1 MATRDDNS
9 AAATAPLERAALLQE
24 AEIATGLANWGSN
37 PHFTIGLDA
46 LINATEAMN
55 PPPELRANVHGRI
68 MQILTMKLRMVDDEL
83 RHPEILESAVVRPL
97 IVIGL
102 PRTGTT
108 ILYDLLSLDPAC
120 RAPAEW
126 ETFMPWPA
134 PEIASYDSDPRI
146 DVINGMYAQML
157 EKSPELTDIQRL
169 DATRPG
175 ECNHIMTHHFAST
188 NFPAE
193 LAVPAYGD
201 WFLHNRVPGQYASH
215 KRVLQQLQ
223 WKGPRG
229 NWLLKSPVH
238 LFDLEGLLATYPDA
252 QLVWTHR
259 DPVLTISSISSMVH
273 ALIKAQGVD
282 VTREQVGRDQ
292 WETWRLGLAAGT
304 GSRLDNPAVEKAIID
319 MAHSEVVKD
328 PVAAVRKIYRH
339 FEREFSP
346 THAARIDE
354 FIRSNPAASRIGKHR
369 HSPEEY
375 GLDPAVIRAELAPYY
390 RRFGNFCAGLDTSGG
405 SV

>member
-1 MATRDDNS
+1 MDNREGITP
-9 AAATAPLERAALLQE
+9 AANAPLERSALLRE
-24 AEIATGLANWGSN
+24 AEVATGLGNWGTN
-37 PHFTIGLDA
+37 PHFNIGLNV
-46 LINATEAMN
+46 LIEATEAMN
-55 PPPELRANVHGRI
+55 PAPQLRANVHGRI
-68 MQILTMKLRMVDDEL
+68 LQILTMKLRMIDDEL
-83 RHPEILESAVVRPL
+83 RHPEILQGTVDRPL

-108 ILYDLLSLDPAC
+108 ILYDLLSLDPES

-134 PEIASYDSDPRI
+134 PECENYDSDPRI
-146 DVINGMYAQML
+146 DIINGMYAQML

-169 DATRPG
+169 DACRPG

-193 LAVPAYGD
+193 LAVPGYND
-201 WFLHNRVPGQYASH
+201 WFLHTTVPGQYASH

-259 DPVLTISSISSMVH
+259 DPELTISSISSMVH
-273 ALIKAQGVD
+273 ALIKAQGVE
-282 VTREQVGRDQ
+282 VTREQVGHDQ
-292 WETWRLGLAAGT
+292 WETWRQGLAAGT
-304 GSRLDNPAVEKAIID
+304 GTRQSNPMVEKAILDI
-319 MAHSEVVKD
+319 AHSEVVRD
-328 PVAAVRKIYRH
+328 PVAAVKKIYRH
-339 FEREFSP
+339 FGRQFSP
-346 THAARIDE
+346 VHAARIDE
-354 FIRSNPAASRIGKHR
+354 FILNNPAASRIGKHK
-369 HSPEEY
+369 HSPEQY
-375 GLDPAVIRAELAPYY
+375 GLDRAVIRSELAQYY
-390 RRFGNFCAGLDTSGG
+390 QRFGDYCA
-405 SV
+405 